1 MKLVGEK
8 RKPHYTDFLKEY
20 LPKNIKT
27 YVEPFGGTFN
37 MSTYLENRPDTLV
50 YNDIHQYDF
59 DIEADIKSHQDYKKV
74 MAEFDSEQTV
84 FYLDPPYYNK
94 EHLYDLK
101 KGDGVFHT
109 ELRNVLKGIKGE
121 FFLSYQDCKFIRE
134 LYKDFNIIKYSGDTF
149 FLRDEL
155 IITNCSRI

>member
-1 MKLVGEK
+1 MRLVGEK
-8 RKPHYTDFLKEY
+8 RKSHYTDFLKKY
-20 LPKNIKT
+20 FPKEIKI

-37 MSTYLENRPDTLV
+37 MSTYLETRPDTLV

-74 MAEFDSEQTV
+74 IGDFDSEETV

-94 EHLYDLK
+94 EHLYGSQQSDDVFHIQIRDVLK
-101 KGDGVFHT
+101 K
-109 ELRNVLKGIKGE
+109 IKGQ
-121 FFLSYQDCKFIRE
+121 FFLSYQDCRFIRD
-134 LYKDFNIIKYSGDTF
+134 LYKGFNVIKYSGDIF

-155 IITNCSRI
+155 IITNINI